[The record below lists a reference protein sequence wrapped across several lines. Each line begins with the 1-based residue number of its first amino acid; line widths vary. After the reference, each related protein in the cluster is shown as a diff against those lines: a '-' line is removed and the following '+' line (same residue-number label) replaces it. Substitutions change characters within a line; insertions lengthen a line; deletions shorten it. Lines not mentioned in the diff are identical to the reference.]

1 MQGSVQVL
9 VSSLVVKLG
18 GIAAYQLVD
27 AFDKELE
34 VFTAWTVF

>member
-1 MQGSVQVL
+1 MYKEVFWYWYPHWWGNW
-9 VSSLVVKLG
+9 

-34 VFTAWTVF
+34 AFTAWTVF